1 MTEDIWS
8 KQFNERLRKD
18 FKFDFDLPVV
28 FIDTF
33 HNRQNTREVQ
43 KFQQNVET
51 LWQFAQIRLGK
62 GSW

>member
-51 LWQFAQIRLGK
+51 LWQFAQSRLGK